1 MIMKLCLRQNKNE
14 DHCLGSG
21 LFLSKIS
28 WKYPS
33 DFDIFLCMLS
43 LYWEC
48 LEKDKGARIL
58 KDKKQKISFDKRYLL
73 LLVAGFLTGCMELI
87 LLVWHCLLRWQRS
100 ERAGNFWLFLFW
112 QACLAAQKDFRLLSI
127 SRSFCL
133 FCHSKKYRKSGQAIP
148 DRRCI

>member
-1 MIMKLCLRQNKNE
+1 MKLCLRQNKNE

-33 DFDIFLCMLS
+33 DFDIFFCMLS

-73 LLVAGFLTGCMELI
+73 LLVAGFLTGR
-87 LLVWHCLLRWQRS
+87 VWLYGINPFGVALFAAVAA
-100 ERAGNFWLFLFW
+100 ERKGRTFA
-112 QACLAAQKDFRLLSI
+112 
-127 SRSFCL
+127 
-133 FCHSKKYRKSGQAIP
+133 Y
-148 DRRCI
+148 

>member
-28 WKYPS
+28 WKCPS

-58 KDKKQKISFDKRYLL
+58 KDKKQGKDILSGKTILFEKELK
-73 LLVAGFLTGCMELI
+73 MEARESLI
-87 LLVWHCLLRWQRS
+87 IEL
-100 ERAGNFWLFLFW
+100 
-112 QACLAAQKDFRLLSI
+112 
-127 SRSFCL
+127 
-133 FCHSKKYRKSGQAIP
+133 
-148 DRRCI
+148 

>member
-28 WKYPS
+28 WKCPS

-58 KDKKQKISFDKRYLL
+58 KDKKQKMKEKNKS
-73 LLVAGFLTGCMELI
+73 
-87 LLVWHCLLRWQRS
+87 
-100 ERAGNFWLFLFW
+100 
-112 QACLAAQKDFRLLSI
+112 QKKN
-127 SRSFCL
+127 
-133 FCHSKKYRKSGQAIP
+133 KKKNKKKKQKKKKKKNKKKKKKK
-148 DRRCI
+148 

>member
-28 WKYPS
+28 WKCPS

-58 KDKKQKISFDKRYLL
+58 KDKKQGQDILSGKTILFEKELK
-73 LLVAGFLTGCMELI
+73 MEARESLI
-87 LLVWHCLLRWQRS
+87 IEL
-100 ERAGNFWLFLFW
+100 
-112 QACLAAQKDFRLLSI
+112 
-127 SRSFCL
+127 
-133 FCHSKKYRKSGQAIP
+133 
-148 DRRCI
+148 